1 MILPLKNPNT
11 DNYKILKNIILSND
25 FPWYYH
31 ETSTLDYLLDIEQQN
46 LEKYG
51 NLPFYG
57 HTFLDRPDGLEKYKK
72 VSEVKSQYFDLSYTV
87 FEEILNFNNLNLE
100 YFYLRMNA
108 NCVHSDSVYQYSL
121 PHIDHRFPHKNI
133 IVYLTNSGG
142 NTIIEEVPYEPKEDD
157 VLIFEGEHYIEKP
170 KASRRIVLVST
181 IFTDFNN

>member
-1 MILPLKNPNT
+1 
-11 DNYKILKNIILSND
+11 
-25 FPWYYH
+25 
-31 ETSTLDYLLDIEQQN
+31 
-46 LEKYG
+46 
-51 NLPFYG
+51 
-57 HTFLDRPDGLEKYKK
+57 
-72 VSEVKSQYFDLSYTV
+72 
-87 FEEILNFNNLNLE
+87 
-100 YFYLRMNA
+100 MNA

>member
-87 FEEILNFNNLNLE
+87 FEEILNFN
-100 YFYLRMNA
+100 
-108 NCVHSDSVYQYSL
+108 
-121 PHIDHRFPHKNI
+121 
-133 IVYLTNSGG
+133 
-142 NTIIEEVPYEPKEDD
+142 
-157 VLIFEGEHYIEKP
+157 
-170 KASRRIVLVST
+170 
-181 IFTDFNN
+181 